1 MSGGAFCV
9 ASKLVR
15 FFISWKITLKF
26 FWNPADIH
34 TGGFVA
40 PQKEIENPGGF
51 QMKRELKR
59 WVALGLV
66 ITLLLPNFAF
76 AGYVEDEVWQELQ
89 EYEEI
94 PCLGVILKQP

>member
-1 MSGGAFCV
+1 
-9 ASKLVR
+9 
-15 FFISWKITLKF
+15 
-26 FWNPADIH
+26 
-34 TGGFVA
+34 
-40 PQKEIENPGGF
+40 
-51 QMKRELKR
+51 MKRELKR